1 MVRGIK
7 TMTDEPRTQRMK
19 EKIYNTTDTRISP
32 DTDPDELK
40 KRIGVG
46 AGEKLRNSSRR
57 ESYLQKIAGLVSLR
71 DLVLYVR
78 GEGAHV
84 KLNKDTPEINVTGE
98 KHEQDVT
105 DISEDEYDLLVQEVL
120 TMHECGHILF
130 SDWPSFERYMN
141 RVDMNDR
148 HLFKHIWNAAEDG
161 AIERQ
166 ITSEFSVRD
175 DFRVLYANLH
185 EAQPGGFGIE
195 QESLDQNNDDSFYKF
210 PMAHAVITAIL
221 ELWHE
226 ELYDEGSGTL
236 QALLD
241 PDDEEHIFG
250 SPDDRE
256 TFIDFIPTIEQY
268 VADMLTQ
275 PKARKRNKRTWEF
288 WEDFQDLMDDSQVTG
303 KRPLSDSGGGENG
316 MPDDAQPGIGDSSR
330 DADDLDDGDGD
341 GDTIVIE
348 VDMPGGLKGDE
359 DEDDGEGGDEQDDD
373 AGGWGL
379 GDDDEDADE
388 DEEEGDGGAGGDDEQ
403 DDDAD
408 EEQDGPDGDDG
419 DDEEPESDQSDDG
432 DDDGDDG
439 DEQGDDGEGGDDA
452 DDDADDA
459 DGSGGGGLNEA
470 EERVQRRYSDE
481 ITREAEDAG
490 GDDMLDEAEEFLE
503 VLKDGSE
510 SGDMPDK
517 NMKLVIPES
526 DDFNTDRFRQAKNDS
541 RALKRLWEQKLRQQQ
556 KTKVKRGKR
565 FGSPDSRSM
574 HRSGR
579 STKVF
584 KTRNTPDEKDYECI
598 VVLDRSSSMN
608 GQLVRQAERAA
619 GALLMSLQGVG
630 VDVSMISLDSNEA
643 VLEVPFGGKVEDQKN
658 VIFTESTGGS
668 TPLSQASYL
677 ARHRIN
683 QHATTTRFMLVI
695 TDGRPDDGNQF
706 AKQVGECNFPV
717 LGVEIGGNSYGN
729 PGYDRTTQV
738 PKNGDILG
746 SLRNLVNEVMF

>member
-1 MVRGIK
+1 
-7 TMTDEPRTQRMK
+7 MK
-19 EKIYNTTDTRISP
+19 EKLYNTTGTRISP
-32 DTDPDELK
+32 DTDPDELR

-57 ESYLQKIAGLVSLR
+57 ESYLQKIAGLVSLT

-78 GEGAHV
+78 GQGAHV

-141 RVDMNDR
+141 RVDMNSR

-166 ITSEFSVRD
+166 ITSEFNVRD
-175 DFRVLYANLH
+175 DFKVLYANLH

-195 QESLDQNNDDSFYKF
+195 QDSLDQNNDDSFYKF

-221 ELWHE
+221 DLWQE
-226 ELYDEGSGTL
+226 ELYDEASGTL

-241 PDDEEHIFG
+241 PNDEEHIFG
-250 SPDDRE
+250 SPDDEDLFR
-256 TFIDFIPTIEQY
+256 DFLPTIEDY
-268 VADMLTQ
+268 VEDMLTQ

-330 DADDLDDGDGD
+330 DADDLD

-348 VDMPGGLKGDE
+348 VDVGGGLEGA
-359 DEDDGEGGDEQDDD
+359 DEDDDGDGGDEQDDD
-373 AGGWGL
+373 ADGWGL
-379 GDDDEDADE
+379 GDGDE
-388 DEEEGDGGAGGDDEQ
+388 DEGEDEDGDEDGAGGDDEQ
-403 DDDAD
+403 QDDAD
-408 EEQDGPDGDDG
+408 EEGDGSDGDDG
-419 DDEEPESDQSDDG
+419 DDDEGESDADNDG
-432 DDDGDDG
+432 DDDG
-439 DEQGDDGEGGDDA
+439 DEQGDDGDEGGDDDSEQGDEGDGGDDA
-452 DDDADDA
+452 DGDAR
-459 DGSGGGGLNEA
+459 GSGGDGLKEA
-470 EERVQRRYSDE
+470 EDRVQRRYNDE
-481 ITREAEDAG
+481 ISREAEEVG

-503 VLKDGSE
+503 VLKGGDE
-510 SGDMPDK
+510 SGDMPDE

-541 RALKRLWEQKLRQQQ
+541 RALKRLWEQKLRQEQ

-584 KTRNTPDEKDYECI
+584 KTRNTPDQKDYECI
-598 VVLDRSSSMN
+598 VVLDRSSSMS

-630 VDVSMISLDSNEA
+630 VNVSMVSVDSNEA

-668 TPLSQASYL
+668 TPLSQATYL
-677 ARHRIN
+677 CRHRIN

-738 PKNGDILG
+738 PQNGDILG